1 MTSSSGGSVADE
13 VLRLVEADP
22 AALLTLVGP
31 TASGKTALALEIAE
45 RLGGEI
51 VGADS
56 VQVYR
61 AFDLGSGKPTPEE
74 LALAPHHLIDAI
86 DPTDPIDAASWA
98 ARAAAAIDSVR
109 SRGRIPIV
117 CGGTFLWIRA
127 LVFGLAST
135 PAASA
140 EVRARHREV
149 AEREGRQA
157 LHARLR
163 EVDAE
168 IATRLHPNDLVRVSR
183 ALEVHEL
190 SGRPM
195 SEWQREH
202 AAAEAKRRVRFVA
215 IRREAAAMDRRI
227 EDRVRAWLAEGWI
240 EEVEALIARGYGAT
254 RPMGSVGYAQ
264 IHAMLRGELPRE
276 DLHLAIVRATRLFAR
291 RQRTWLNHAD
301 VAWIAA

>member
-1 MTSSSGGSVADE
+1 MTSSSGASVADE
-13 VLRLVEADP
+13 ALRLVEADP
-22 AALLTLVGP
+22 DALWTLVGP
-31 TASGKTALALEIAE
+31 TASGKTALALELAE

-61 AFDLGSGKPTPEE
+61 AFDVGSGKPSVED
-74 LALAPHHLIDAI
+74 LARAPHHLIDAI
-86 DPTDPIDAASWA
+86 EPTDAIDAASWA
-98 ARAAAAIDSVR
+98 ESASGVIDGVR
-109 SRGRIPIV
+109 ERGRVPLV

-140 EVRARHREV
+140 EVRARHRAMV
-149 AEREGRQA
+149 ERDGRQA
-157 LHARLR
+157 LHDRLR

-168 IATRLHPNDLVRVSR
+168 IAKRLHPNDLVRVSR

-195 SEWQREH
+195 SAWQREH
-202 AAAEAKRRVRFVA
+202 SGTEARRRARFVA
-215 IRREAAAMDRRI
+215 IRRDPVVMDQRI
-227 EDRVRAWLAEGWI
+227 EARVRGWLHEGWI

-254 RPMGSVGYAQ
+254 RAMGSVGYSQ
-264 IHAMLRGELPRE
+264 IHAMLQGELARDELPI
-276 DLHLAIVRATRLFAR
+276 AIVRATRLFAR
-291 RQRTWLNHAD
+291 RQRTWLNHVD
-301 VAWIAA
+301 VAWIPG